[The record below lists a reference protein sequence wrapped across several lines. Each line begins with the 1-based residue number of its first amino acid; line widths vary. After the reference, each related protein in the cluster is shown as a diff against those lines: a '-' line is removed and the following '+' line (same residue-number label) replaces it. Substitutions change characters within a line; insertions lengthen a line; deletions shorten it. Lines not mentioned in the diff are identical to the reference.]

1 MSLTLS
7 ELNIKSKQKICCF
20 KSSLKQ
26 SPFTS
31 ASSSKT
37 CISFSDSRSNYQNN
51 RFTHAVRNCAYCICT
66 ENICYPICSTISL
79 AFVMMLAP
87 VQHTIPAISMLYQRA
102 LYKTIFSS
110 AELGN
115 SPYPYSQTK
124 AQRKTFN
131 QSWDFY
137 KIKLISAHLLY

>member
-1 MSLTLS
+1 MYSVIVEKLKRHKENWTCIHESETSHLLFSWTQECLHSPNKNQIHTHQMSLTLS

-31 ASSSKT
+31 SSSSKT

-51 RFTHAVRNCAYCICT
+51 RFTYAVRNCAYCICT

-87 VQHTIPAISMLYQRA
+87 V
-102 LYKTIFSS
+102 
-110 AELGN
+110 
-115 SPYPYSQTK
+115 
-124 AQRKTFN
+124 
-131 QSWDFY
+131 
-137 KIKLISAHLLY
+137 